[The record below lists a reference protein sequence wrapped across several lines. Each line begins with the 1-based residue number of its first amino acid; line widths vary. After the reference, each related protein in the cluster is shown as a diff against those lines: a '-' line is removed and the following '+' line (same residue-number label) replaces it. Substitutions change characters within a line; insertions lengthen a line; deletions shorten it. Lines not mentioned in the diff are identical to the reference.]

1 MIEVGKDIRVEASE
15 YKGKTYAVI
24 RRFYEDSSGEM
35 RPGKQGINMKAE
47 EWVDFCDKFEDIK
60 KEINSKIMVSEDEQD

>member
-1 MIEVGKDIRVEASE
+1 MITVGKDIRIEPSE

-24 RRFYEDSSGEM
+24 RRYYEAADGEM

-47 EWVDFCDKFEDIK
+47 EWQEFCEKFEEIK
-60 KEINSKIMVSEDEQD
+60 EEINSKLFVSDE